1 MEKTINIDSLH
12 MMDVINRIH
21 YNEEDIIDIIEGLA
35 EAASSLCHYDEDK
48 QTVKAVVDAQRILC
62 ELLRIEL

>member
-48 QTVKAVVDAQRILC
+48 QMSK
-62 ELLRIEL
+62 LL